1 MNRTIG
7 MLTKAGIV
15 KKMTDKI
22 VKKKMQQDLLH
33 TIREIK
39 KKKLK

>member
-22 VKKKMQQDLLH
+22 EKKMQQDLLH